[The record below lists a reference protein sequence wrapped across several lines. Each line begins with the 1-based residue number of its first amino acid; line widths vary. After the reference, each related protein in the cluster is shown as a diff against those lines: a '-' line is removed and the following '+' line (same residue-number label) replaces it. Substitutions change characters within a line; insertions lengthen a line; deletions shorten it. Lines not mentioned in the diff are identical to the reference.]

1 MIDDFDLIVSSFR
14 SEYGVSLRS
23 KEFQTMKWTEFV
35 VLLTGLSENS
45 PLARTA
51 AIRLENDPDRLKY
64 FNSAQLRIRQ
74 EWRDKQAKPVE
85 QADIENIKQMFM
97 NMS

>member
-1 MIDDFDLIVSSFR
+1 M
-14 SEYGVSLRS
+14 SLRS
-23 KEFQTMKWTEFV
+23 EEFKTMKWQEFI

-64 FNSAQLRIRQ
+64 FNSAQLRIRR
-74 EWRDKQAKPVE
+74 EWRDKHAKQIE
-85 QADIENIKQMFM
+85 DSDIESIKQMFM

>member
-1 MIDDFDLIVSSFR
+1 
-14 SEYGVSLRS
+14 VSLRS
-23 KEFQTMKWTEFV
+23 EEFKTMKWQEFI

-74 EWRDKQAKPVE
+74 EWRDKHAKQIE
-85 QADIENIKQMFM
+85 DSDIESIKQMFM